1 MDTVGRIRRG
11 TATSVGLALVASL
24 GVAAP
29 ALAKDGADEGR
40 AQGACSRSADWELRA
55 KASGG
60 RLEIRLDVDA
70 DRRGQKWVYA
80 IRADGAVVASGTR
93 TTRSGGSFRVEVRV
107 PQGSDVDRIT
117 ATARNTSSREYC
129 RAAVTL

>member
-70 DRRGQKWVYA
+70 DRRGQKWVYT
-80 IRADGAVVASGTR
+80 IRADGSVVASGTR
-93 TTRSGGSFRVEVRV
+93 TSRSGGSLRVEVRV

>member
-29 ALAKDGADEGR
+29 ALARDGADEGR

-80 IRADGAVVASGTR
+80 IRADGSVVASGTR
-93 TTRSGGSFRVEVRV
+93 TSRSGGSLRVEVRV